1 MNFIAQ
7 SPEDLA
13 PAAAALAQM
22 LAHKPVAAFYGA
34 MGVGK
39 TTFIKVLCQHLGI
52 AETVNSPSFAI
63 INEYRTRNAQ
73 PVYHFDLYRIK
84 DPQELLDIGGE
95 DYFYSGDICLV
106 EWPEKADVFLPD
118 SRINVHLEELP
129 NGSRSIKFELV

>member
-1 MNFIAQ
+1 MNFTAQ
-7 SPEDLA
+7 SPEDWA
-13 PAAAALAQM
+13 PAAAALAQI
-22 LAHKPVAAFYGA
+22 LAKKPVAAFYGA

-52 AETVNSPSFAI
+52 ADTVNSPSFAI
-63 INEYRTRNAQ
+63 INEYKTGDGQ

-84 DPQELLDIGGE
+84 EPQELLDIGGD

-106 EWPEKADVFLPD
+106 EWPEKADAFLPD
-118 SRINVHLEELP
+118 NCINVHMEELP

>member
-1 MNFIAQ
+1 MNFEAH

-13 PAAAALAQM
+13 PAAAALAQL
-22 LAHKPVAAFYGA
+22 LAQKPVAAFYGA

-52 AETVNSPSFAI
+52 VDTVNSPSYAI
-63 INEYRTRNAQ
+63 INEYKTGDGQ
-73 PVYHFDLYRIK
+73 PVFHFDLYRLK
-84 DPQELLDIGGE
+84 APQELLDIGGE

-118 SRINVHLEELP
+118 SRINVHMEELP
-129 NGSRSIKFELV
+129 NGSRSISFELV